1 MRRFPWVL
9 TVLTVAALALLIAL
23 GTWQVRRLTWKEGL
37 IAAADAAA
45 AAPPAPLAEVLAGPA
60 PEFRRVIADCPG
72 LASAP
77 YVELQSID
85 EGRAGSR
92 LVSLCVFDPSRPP
105 ILVDRGF
112 VADTVSARPPVG
124 QAETPTRIEGV
135 LRAPGRPGPLT
146 PAPAGGRFFAR
157 DAQAMAEALGRD
169 GPVQTLT
176 LFATVSSNPD
186 WAALEPSAPPAAFS
200 NNHLGYAM
208 TWFGLAIVL
217 LGFYIALLRRRLK
230 G

>member
-23 GTWQVRRLTWKEGL
+23 GTWQVRRLAWKEGL

-45 AAPPAPLAEVLAGPA
+45 AAPPAPLARVLVEPA

-92 LVSLCVFDPSRPP
+92 LVSLCAFDPSHPP

-112 VADTVSARPPVG
+112 VADTVSARLPVG
-124 QAETPTRIEGV
+124 QSEAPTRIEGV
-135 LRAPGRPGPLT
+135 LREPGRPGALT
-146 PAPAGGRFFAR
+146 PAPADGRFFAR
-157 DAQAMAEALGRD
+157 DTQAMAQALGRE
-169 GPVQTLT
+169 GPVQSLT

-186 WAALEPSAPPAAFS
+186 WAALKPSAPPAAFS

-217 LGFYIALLRRRLK
+217 VGFYIALLRRRLK

>member
-1 MRRFPWVL
+1 MRRFPWIL
-9 TVLTVAALALLIAL
+9 TVLTFAALALLIAL
-23 GTWQVRRLTWKEGL
+23 GTWQVRRLAWKEGL
-37 IAAADAAA
+37 IAAAEAAA
-45 AAPPAPLAEVLAGPA
+45 GAPPAPLTQVLAGPA
-60 PEFRRVIADCPG
+60 PEFRRVTADCPG

-112 VADTVSARPPVG
+112 VADTISARPPV
-124 QAETPTRIEGV
+124 QVSATPVRVEGV
-135 LRAPGRPGPLT
+135 LREPGRPSALT
-146 PAPAGGRFFAR
+146 PAPVEGRFYGR
-157 DAQAMAEALGRD
+157 DAEAMARALGHE
-169 GPVQTLT
+169 GPVQSLT
-176 LFATVSSNPD
+176 LFATGSTNPD

-200 NNHLGYAM
+200 NNHLGYAI
-208 TWFGLAIVL
+208 TWFGLAVVL
-217 LGFYIALLRRRLK
+217 AGFYIALLRRRLK

>member
-23 GTWQVRRLTWKEGL
+23 GTWQVRRLAWKEGL

-60 PEFRRVIADCPG
+60 PEFRRVVADCPG

-124 QAETPTRIEGV
+124 RAEAPTRIEGV
-135 LRAPGRPGPLT
+135 LREPGGPSPLT
-146 PAPAGGRFFAR
+146 PGPADGRFFAR
-157 DAQAMAEALGRD
+157 DAEAMAEALGRD
-169 GPVQTLT
+169 GPVQPLT